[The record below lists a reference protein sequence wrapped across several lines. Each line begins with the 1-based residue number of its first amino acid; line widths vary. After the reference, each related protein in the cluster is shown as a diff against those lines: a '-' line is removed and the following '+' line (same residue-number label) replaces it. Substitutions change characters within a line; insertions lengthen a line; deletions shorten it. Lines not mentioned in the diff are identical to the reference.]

1 MMAHVQNSLSH
12 LCLQLR
18 RMMADHLLPVA
29 KVRLKVTLADA
40 PACPRGP
47 HFSLYRSL
55 SQFRPAGAI
64 EGEKGVVHCALDV
77 VDHPLPL
84 EVGHRIAQMI
94 CLHTNMSLTALLDE
108 LNRHLGPL
116 ADAARHKQGSL
127 VLTCHIGDWNAA
139 GQIDDCGAFEPD
151 SNNGQKE
158 RSAHMPDESSLTDTH
173 KIIHYPGSA

>member
-55 SQFRPAGAI
+55 SQFRPASDRGR
-64 EGEKGVVHCALDV
+64 KGRSPLCA
-77 VDHPLPL
+77 
-84 EVGHRIAQMI
+84 
-94 CLHTNMSLTALLDE
+94 NMSLTALLDE

-173 KIIHYPGSA
+173 EIIHYPGSA